1 MRYVL
6 DAASMKNVDS
16 YSINTLGI
24 PSVVLMERA
33 ALSVTE
39 AIESK
44 VKGNIHTDII
54 CVCGRGNNGAD
65 GLAVARQLYLKGYNV
80 DVYIINSHAS
90 TKEFDIQLNIIKNL
104 GIECINSPDFSKY
117 GVIVDALF
125 GNGLSR
131 ELAGEARIV
140 VDTINKCSTSVR
152 SQYTQNSD
160 NNGNRLVVA
169 VDIPSGISA
178 STGVVM
184 GSAVNADIT
193 VTFGF
198 EKIGHILYPA
208 ASYCGKIIRK
218 DIGFAQYP
226 DMTRDIFTYDYSD
239 ISDMLPLRKPDGNKG
254 TFGKAL
260 VIAGSR
266 LYGGAAVLSSRAAA
280 RIGAGLVRTLTH
292 ISNRTAVIT
301 GNMECIVDTYDT
313 DEECGDFVKNTETLV
328 DKCICWADVVCIG
341 PGLSMEES
349 AVKLVRS
356 VSATKNIK
364 KLYDADALN
373 IIAQY
378 KIELD
383 GSNDDVDYEAGGNS
397 GNASY
402 KDDMSDKN
410 VVVTPHIGE
419 MSRLTGL
426 DIAVIKNNPIDTA
439 RTYSREH
446 NCVCVL
452 KDART
457 IVSDGER
464 VYINMSGNDGMATGG
479 SGDVLSGIITGLM
492 AQGLTT
498 FEASALG
505 VYIHGCAGDEAALSN
520 GKYSM
525 VAGDIIDN
533 IKNVLIKARGE

>member
-349 AVKLVRS
+349 AVKLVRR
-356 VSATKNIK
+356 VSAKKNIK

-383 GSNDDVDYEAGGNS
+383 GSNDDVDYEAGSNS

>member
-104 GIECINSPDFSKY
+104 GIECINSPNFSKY

-208 ASYCGKIIRK
+208 TSYCGKIIRK

-280 RIGAGLVRTLTH
+280 RIGAGLVRALTH

-356 VSATKNIK
+356 VSAKKNIK

>member
-280 RIGAGLVRTLTH
+280 RIGAGL
-292 ISNRTAVIT
+292 
-301 GNMECIVDTYDT
+301 
-313 DEECGDFVKNTETLV
+313 
-328 DKCICWADVVCIG
+328 
-341 PGLSMEES
+341 SMEES

-356 VSATKNIK
+356 VSAKKNIK

>member
-356 VSATKNIK
+356 VSAKKNIK

-479 SGDVLSGIITGLM
+479 SGDVLLGIITGLM

>member
-356 VSATKNIK
+356 VSAKKNIK

-402 KDDMSDKN
+402 KDDMSDNN

>member
-140 VDTINKCSTSVR
+140 VDTINKCSASVR

-356 VSATKNIK
+356 VSAKKNIK

-464 VYINMSGNDGMATGG
+464 VYINMSGNEGMATGG
-479 SGDVLSGIITGLM
+479 SGDVLSGIITGLI

-505 VYIHGCAGDEAALSN
+505 VYTHGCAGDEAALSN

>member
-131 ELAGEARIV
+131 ELAGETRIV

-349 AVKLVRS
+349 AVKLVRR
-356 VSATKNIK
+356 VSAKKNIK

-373 IIAQY
+373 IIAKY

>member
-356 VSATKNIK
+356 VSAKKNIK

-479 SGDVLSGIITGLM
+479 SGDVLSGLITGLM

-505 VYIHGCAGDEAALSN
+505 VYINGCAGDEASLSN

>member
-6 DAASMKNVDS
+6 DAASMNNVDS

-313 DEECGDFVKNTETLV
+313 DEECADFVKNTETLV

-356 VSATKNIK
+356 VSAKKNIK

-426 DIAVIKNNPIDTA
+426 DIAMIKNNPIDTA

>member
-39 AIESK
+39 VIESK

-80 DVYIINSHAS
+80 DVYIINSYAS

-104 GIECINSPDFSKY
+104 GIECINSPDFSEY

-356 VSATKNIK
+356 VSAKKNIK

-397 GNASY
+397 CNASY

>member
-301 GNMECIVDTYDT
+301 GNMECIVDIYDT

-328 DKCICWADVVCIG
+328 DKSICWADVVCIG

-356 VSATKNIK
+356 VSAKKNIK

>member
-280 RIGAGLVRTLTH
+280 RIGAGLVRALTH

-349 AVKLVRS
+349 EVKLVRS
-356 VSATKNIK
+356 VSAKKNIK

>member
-280 RIGAGLVRTLTH
+280 RIGAGLVRALTH

-328 DKCICWADVVCIG
+328 DKCICWADVVCIV

-356 VSATKNIK
+356 VSAKKNIK

>member
-65 GLAVARQLYLKGYNV
+65 GLAVARQLYLNGYNV

-280 RIGAGLVRTLTH
+280 RIGAGLVRALTH

-356 VSATKNIK
+356 VSAKKNIK